1 MNLPAAGLARLIVIV
16 LAATLLGGCATTGE
30 RDPRDPWEPMNRGF
44 YTVNDA
50 IDRAALR
57 PTAVAYRDYVPSLI
71 RTGVGNFF
79 TNLSNPGTA
88 LNQLLQGKPVQAGQD
103 LARFVINTTLG
114 WGGIFD
120 VASGAHLPQHDEDIG
135 QTLGK
140 WGVPAGPYL
149 MIPGLGPSSV
159 RDFPSS
165 VATRFLQPLFW
176 FDLGNA
182 RWGSFALSLVDT
194 RARLLALDPAMEG
207 VYDRYAFIRDAFLQR
222 RWYMIHDGNPPE
234 EPVDP
239 EMQKLIDEADAE
251 LPPPTP

>member
-1 MNLPAAGLARLIVIV
+1 MNLPAQGLFRLVVIALAGA
-16 LAATLLGGCATTGE
+16 LLGGCATTGE

-44 YTVNDA
+44 YRVNDVV
-50 IDRAALR
+50 DRAALR

-79 TNLSNPGTA
+79 TNLANPGTA
-88 LNQLLQGKPVQAGQD
+88 LNQLLQGKPVHAGQD

-120 VASGAHLPQHDEDIG
+120 VASGAHLPQHDEDLG
-135 QTLGK
+135 QTLGL
-140 WGVPAGPYL
+140 WGVPPGPYL

-165 VATRFLQPLFW
+165 VATRFLQPLYW
-176 FDLGNA
+176 FNLGNA
-182 RWGSFALSLVDT
+182 RWGSFALNLVDT
-194 RARLLALDPAMEG
+194 RARLLALDPTLESA
-207 VYDRYAFIRDAFLQR
+207 YDRYAFIRDAFLAR
-222 RWYMIHDGNPPE
+222 RIYLIHDGNPPE

-239 EMQKLIDEADAE
+239 EMQQLIDEANE
-251 LPPPTP
+251 EMPPPAP